1 MKKAGSPKLL
11 FENLDLTPIH
21 TILWTDLHRDGPG
34 RPVEYQPEWDLKALM
49 LRQLEQIPYIKD
61 LVKRLRRN
69 PYLRKACGYQ
79 DRAPCE
85 AHFSQM
91 KKRIG
96 ADGFHIIE
104 AWLRREA
111 LRLRRSQPLSAAG
124 LVQAACIDGTDLPA
138 WSSRDPHNT
147 KQGLGDPDAR
157 VGRGKKG
164 FLLGYQ
170 SLFLVDIEGFPLGHV
185 EAPLNVNEKQLVEEL
200 LTRVLGECIEV
211 ELLAADSQFESQAV
225 FDLLDSLKIGHII
238 AWRRLKSRENP
249 ADVLTVKDRIDV
261 EGPEWM
267 RVVYKRLRAVVEGF
281 NGRVKSRLAYQRLTW
296 QGLENASTHVS
307 LVLMVAYAVC
317 IAAYGIGRPELRQ
330 SVAFFA

>member
-1 MKKAGSPKLL
+1 MKGAGSPKLL

-21 TILWTDLHRDGPG
+21 SILWKDLHTEGPG

-49 LRQLEQIPYIKD
+49 LRQLLQIPYMKD
-61 LVKRLRRN
+61 LVKRLKRN
-69 PYLRKACGYQ
+69 PIHRHACGYQ
-79 DRAPCE
+79 DKAPTE

-96 ADGFHIIE
+96 VEGFRIIE

-111 LRLRRSQPLSAAG
+111 LRHRSSQPLSSTG
-124 LVQAACIDGTDLPA
+124 LIQAACVDGTDLPA
-138 WSSRDPHNT
+138 WSSRDPHDT
-147 KQGLGDPDAR
+147 GRGLGDPDAR

-164 FLLGYQ
+164 FMLGYQ

-185 EAPLNVNEKQLVEEL
+185 EAPLNVNEKQLVEAL
-200 LTRVLGECIEV
+200 LHKVLGDCIEV
-211 ELLAADSQFESQAV
+211 ELLVGDSQLESQAI
-225 FDLLDSLKIGHII
+225 FDLLDELKMSHII
-238 AWRRLKSRENP
+238 AWRKLKGRVNP
-249 ADVLTVKDRIDV
+249 PEVLSVKDRIDV
-261 EGPEWM
+261 EGPEWL
-267 RVVYKRLRAVVEGF
+267 RVIYKRLRAASESF
-281 NGRVKSRLAYQRLTW
+281 NGRAKSRLGYQRLTW
-296 QGLENASTHVS
+296 QGLENVGIHVG